1 MRWMLGREENGKNWG
16 EKRMGKNGKNRK
28 DRKIGITQFELVI
41 NCHQLTCFYTLR
53 FKPLFVIRSIELEIE
68 YTISHYLSPFLIAK
82 NGQNLIGTGGLVQ
95 CDIFQILFQ
104 L

>member
-28 DRKIGITQFELVI
+28 DRKIGITQFELVT
-41 NCHQLTCFYTLR
+41 NCHRLTCFYPLR
-53 FKPLFVIRSIELEIE
+53 STPLFAICSMELEIE
-68 YTISHYLSPFLIAK
+68 YTISNYLSLFLIAE
-82 NGQNLIGTGGLVQ
+82 NGQNPIGTGGLVQ
-95 CDIFQILFQ
+95 CGIFQILFQ